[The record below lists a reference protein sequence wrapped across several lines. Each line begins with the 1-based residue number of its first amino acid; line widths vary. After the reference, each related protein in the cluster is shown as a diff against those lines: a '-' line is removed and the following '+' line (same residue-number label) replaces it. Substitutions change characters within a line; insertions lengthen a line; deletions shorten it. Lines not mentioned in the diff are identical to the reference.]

1 MTEAYKPPVANY
13 FETLEARYGDNFS
26 FDRLSDSE
34 LLELERLGRQAIEID
49 PLVTSTEKQMLAPLL
64 TLTAKQKQ
72 KRNLD

>member
-1 MTEAYKPPVANY
+1 MTETYKPPVAHY
-13 FETLEARYGDNFS
+13 FETLESHYGDTFN

-34 LLELERLGRQAIEID
+34 LLELERLGRQAIELD

-64 TLTAKQKQ
+64 VLTAKQKQ

>member
-13 FETLEARYGDNFS
+13 FETLESCYGDNFN

-34 LLELERLGRQAIEID
+34 LLELERLGRQAIEVD

-64 TLTAKQKQ
+64 VLTAKQKQ